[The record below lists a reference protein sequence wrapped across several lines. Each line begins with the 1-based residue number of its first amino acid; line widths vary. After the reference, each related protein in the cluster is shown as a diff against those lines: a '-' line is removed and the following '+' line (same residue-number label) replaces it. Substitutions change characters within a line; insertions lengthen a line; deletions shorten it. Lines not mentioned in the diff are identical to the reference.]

1 MAISALG
8 AAHLG
13 VLFLVSKQTD
23 DGAYEAQLASAI
35 LAVIASTSMAYLSYL
50 EHHRSLRTS
59 LLLNSYILIITLVN
73 IIRTRTAWL
82 VHGEQPDYILLTVTT
97 AASATLIILEAIPKN
112 RWLKSTHEGTS
123 PEEAS
128 GLYSLL
134 LMLWVTPLLK
144 LGNKKILDTKDLYSL
159 DSQLSADI
167 QSGDFQKQ
175 WRATQHSPKRTL
187 LVILLKSISWSL
199 LQPIPS
205 RLAMVA
211 FSFCQPFFIGRLIK
225 FLELDPLSNR
235 NTGLGLILAS
245 LLIYPGLAL
254 SNSTFLWLH
263 SRAVSKARSALV
275 TTIFQKMTELN
286 STHLDTN
293 FLTLM
298 STDVERI
305 TQGGMYPIH
314 DIWANTVEVVLA
326 SWFLHRQLG
335 AAFIAPILVVS
346 ASVVS
351 TSFIAKFAGPAMS
364 KWTQRTEARVRLTTA
379 VVANMKALRMC
390 GLSESTT
397 GLLQKYRE
405 DEQRVGSA
413 YRILLVVSITSAFTP
428 MFLAPVATFFWAGR
442 QLSMAEVFSSL
453 SYVALITS
461 PLTQLFQKVPD
472 ILASFA
478 CLSRIQNFLDME
490 SKSEYRKF
498 EGHRA
503 AEDGSVAISLE
514 HASLGWTED
523 RRQLKHLNLD
533 LPRSSLTIVTGP
545 VASGKSTLCKA
556 LLGEVPFIEGT
567 ITFHQGLPRIGYCDQ
582 APFLTNGSVR
592 SNIIGFEP
600 FDGQLYDEV
609 LEAVMLKDDLRSLP
623 KADDTPIG
631 SSGIRLSG
639 GQRQR
644 VALARALYLSA
655 DVYVLDDFTVG
666 LDKPTADKIVT
677 RLFGHDGFLRR
688 RRSTIVWCTHSVKYL
703 HHAQKVIALN
713 AEGGVAHQGQ
723 PEEVLGDKQVISTLE
738 QDQDKSL
745 EPDIGLDTRFSKDA
759 TSKTEH
765 EDEKDPSRN
774 LNDTSVYVH
783 YFSSFGP
790 LLIFAVLFS
799 GLMWGF
805 FWNAGTLFLKY
816 WADNSF
822 HIPGSQSHINNVY
835 LGIYAIL
842 QLSGIIVMG
851 LYVAS
856 TDMGMAQV
864 GGSVLHFKAVKA
876 LMAAPLQ
883 YFTKT
888 DQGVTVNLF
897 SQDINLI
904 DFFLPK
910 TMSNTMLA
918 LFASAGQAVVVA
930 IGTPFVALAYPVLL
944 VFLSFLSRF
953 YLKTSRQLRL
963 LDLENKS
970 PLYAQFQD
978 AIRGIA
984 SIRAFGWV
992 PHYTAQNHALVDDS
1006 VRPAYLLQ
1014 MSQVWLALVLKLVVA
1029 AIAVSVT
1036 VLATQVITLSG
1047 RAGFVGAGL
1056 VSLME
1061 MGSMMNACVHSWIHL
1076 EMSLGAVK
1084 RLKDF
1089 GEKSGSEDK
1098 GGEDLRPAESWPER
1112 GEIVIDGVDASYE
1125 EERYKDYGDDRTLV
1139 LKGIRMSIQAGEK
1152 VAVIGRTGSGKS
1164 SLILLILRL
1173 LDPTSETEG
1182 NIVIDGTP
1190 LRRIHR
1196 DTLRQRIIA
1205 MPQDMV
1211 FLAGGE
1217 SFRTALDPNS
1227 RNSDEECQFAL
1238 EQVGL
1243 WSTVQNS
1250 GGLQA
1255 EMTKDVFSQGQ
1266 KQLFSLAVAIIRA
1279 RLRQKHGAKGGILLL
1294 DEVTAS
1300 VDRETEHTMMDVVK
1314 RVFAEYTVVAVTHS
1328 LESIAGFDRVFAL
1341 GKCRV
1346 IKEGPPGSFS
1356 QEDASVVNA

>member
-1 MAISALG
+1 MAA
-8 AAHLG
+8 
-13 VLFLVSKQTD
+13 T
-23 DGAYEAQLASAI
+23 
-35 LAVIASTSMAYLSYL
+35 TSPVMAYLSYL

-59 LLLNSYILIITLVN
+59 LVLNSYLLTTTVLN
-73 IIRTRTAWL
+73 IVRTRTTWL
-82 VHGEQPDYILLTVTT
+82 LQEERSYSVLFTVAT
-97 AASATLIILEAIPKN
+97 AASAALVVMEAIPKR
-112 RWLKSTHEGTS
+112 RWLKCSREGTS

-128 GLYSLL
+128 GLYSLVF
-134 LMLWVTPLLK
+134 MSWVVPLLK
-144 LGNKKILDTKDLYSL
+144 LGNKKILDTNDLYPL
-159 DSQLSADI
+159 DIQLSAEI
-167 QSGDFQKQ
+167 QSGHFQRV
-175 WRATQHSPKRTL
+175 WRDKHPSPKRTL
-187 LVILLKSISWSL
+187 LAILFKSISWSL

-211 FSFCQPFFIGRLIK
+211 FSFCQPFFIGELVK
-225 FLELDPLSNR
+225 FLESDPLSNR

-254 SNSTFLWLH
+254 SSSTFSRLH
-263 SRAVSKARSALV
+263 FRAVSKARSALV
-275 TTIFQKMTELN
+275 TAIFLKMTELN

-293 FLTLM
+293 ILTLM
-298 STDVERI
+298 STDIERV
-305 TQGGMYPIH
+305 TQGGLYPIH
-314 DIWANTVEVVLA
+314 DIWANTIEVILA

-346 ASVVS
+346 LSVVS
-351 TSFIAKFAGPAMS
+351 TSFIAKLAGPAMS
-364 KWTQRTEARVRLTTA
+364 KWTQSTEARVKLTTA
-379 VVANMKALRMC
+379 VVASMKALKIS

-405 DEQRVGSA
+405 NEQRIGSA
-413 YRILLVVSITSAFTP
+413 YRFLLVVSITSAFTP

-478 CLSRIQNFLDME
+478 CLSRIQDFLNME
-490 SKSEYRKF
+490 AKSEYRRF
-498 EGHRA
+498 DPSPTTSSEEGT
-503 AEDGSVAISLE
+503 VAISFQD
-514 HASLGWTED
+514 ASLGWTEN
-523 RRQLKHLNLD
+523 RRQLKHLNLAI
-533 LPRSSLTIVTGP
+533 PRSSLTIVTGP
-545 VASGKSTLCKA
+545 VAAGKSTLCKA
-556 LLGEVPFIEGT
+556 LLGEVPFTEGT
-567 ITFHQGLPRIGYCDQ
+567 IKIHQGLPGIGYCDQ
-582 APFLTNGSVR
+582 TPFLTNGSIR
-592 SNIIGFEP
+592 SNIIGFGP
-600 FDGQLYDEV
+600 FDGQLYEEV
-609 LEAVMLKDDLRSLP
+609 LETVMLKDDLRSLP
-623 KADDTPIG
+623 RADETPIG
-631 SSGIRLSG
+631 SGGISLSG

-644 VALARALYLSA
+644 VGLARALYLNA
-655 DVYVLDDFTVG
+655 DVYVLDDCTVG
-666 LDKPTADKIVT
+666 LDKPTADKIVS
-677 RLFGHDGFLRR
+677 RLFGPDGFLRR
-688 RRSTIVWCTHSVKYL
+688 RKATIVWCTHSVKYL
-703 HHAQKVIALN
+703 PLAQNVIALN
-713 AEGGVAHQGQ
+713 AEGGVVHQGQ
-723 PEEVLGDKQVISTLE
+723 PEEVLGDKRVVSTLE
-738 QDQDKSL
+738 HEQDRESQ
-745 EPDIGLDTRFSKDA
+745 PDNVPDANTSIDA

-765 EDEKDPSRN
+765 EDEKDPTRS

-790 LLIFAVLFS
+790 LLILAVLCS

-805 FWNAGTLFLKY
+805 FWNAGTVFLRY

-822 HIPGSQSHINNVY
+822 HIPGSQLHVNNVY
-835 LGIYAIL
+835 LGTYAML
-842 QLSGIIVMG
+842 QLCGIITMG

-864 GGSVLHFKAVKA
+864 GGSVLHLKAVKA

-910 TMSNTMLA
+910 TLSNTMLA
-918 LFASAGQAVVVA
+918 LFASAGQVVVVA
-930 IGTPFVALAYPVLL
+930 IGTPFVAMAYPVLP

-953 YLKTSRQLRL
+953 YLRTSRQLRL

-970 PLYAQFQD
+970 PLYAKFQD
-978 AIRGIA
+978 TIRGIA

-992 PHYTAQNHALVDDS
+992 PHYTAQNHELVDHS
-1006 VRPAYLLQ
+1006 LRPAYLLQ
-1014 MSQVWLALVLKLVVA
+1014 MTQVWLMLVLKLVVA
-1029 AIAVSVT
+1029 AIAISVT
-1036 VLATQVITLSG
+1036 VLATQVVSLSG
-1047 RAGFVGAGL
+1047 RAGFVGAGM

-1061 MGSMMNACVHSWIHL
+1061 LGNMMNACVHSWIHL

-1098 GGEDLRPAESWPER
+1098 EGKNLRPAESWPER
-1112 GEIVIDGVDASYE
+1112 GEIVIGGVNASYE
-1125 EERYKDYGDDRTLV
+1125 GERYKDDGEDRTLV
-1139 LKGIRMSIQAGEK
+1139 LKDIRMNIQAGEK

-1164 SLILLILRL
+1164 SLILLLLRL
-1173 LDPTSETEG
+1173 LDPTSETSG
-1182 NIVIDGTP
+1182 NITIDGTP

-1217 SFRTALDPNS
+1217 SFKTALDPYS
-1227 RNSDEECQFAL
+1227 RNSDAECQFAL

-1243 WSTVQNS
+1243 WSIVQDS

-1279 RLRQKHGAKGGILLL
+1279 RLRQRNGSRGGILLL
-1294 DEVTAS
+1294 DEVTAN
-1300 VDRETEHTMMDVVK
+1300 VDGETEQTVMDVIK
-1314 RVFAEYTVVAVTHS
+1314 RVFAAYTVVALTHS

-1341 GKCRV
+1341 ANGRV
-1346 IKEGPPGSFS
+1346 VKEGAPHAFS
-1356 QEDASVVNA
+1356 REDTRVVN

>member
-1 MAISALG
+1 M
-8 AAHLG
+8 
-13 VLFLVSKQTD
+13 
-23 DGAYEAQLASAI
+23 ASAI
-35 LAVIASTSMAYLSYL
+35 LAAIASPVMAYLSYL

-59 LLLNSYILIITLVN
+59 LILNPYLLIITIVN
-73 IIRTRTAWL
+73 IGRT
-82 VHGEQPDYILLTVTT
+82 P
-97 AASATLIILEAIPKN
+97 ASAALVVMEAIPKS
-112 RWLKSTHEGTS
+112 RWLKSSNQGKN

-134 LMLWVTPLLK
+134 FMSWVTPLLR
-144 LGNKKILDTKDLYSL
+144 LGNKKILETNDLYPL
-159 DSQLSADI
+159 DSQLSADV
-167 QSGDFQKQ
+167 QSGHFQRE
-175 WRATQHSPKRTL
+175 WRDKHRSPKGNL

-199 LQPIPS
+199 IQPIPS
-205 RLAMVA
+205 RLAKVV
-211 FSFCQPFFIGRLIK
+211 FSFCQPFFIGELIR
-225 FLELDPLSNR
+225 FLESDPLSNR

-275 TTIFQKMTELN
+275 TAIFQKMTELN

-293 FLTLM
+293 ILTLM

-305 TQGGMYPIH
+305 TPGGLYPIH
-314 DIWANTVEVVLA
+314 DIWANTIEVILA

-364 KWTQRTEARVRLTTA
+364 KWTHRTEARVRLTTA
-379 VVANMKALRMC
+379 VVASMKALKIS
-390 GLSESTT
+390 GLSESTA
-397 GLLQKYRE
+397 GFLQKYRE
-405 DEQRVGSA
+405 DEQRIGSA
-413 YRILLVVSITSAFTP
+413 YRILVVVSITSAFTP

-478 CLSRIQNFLDME
+478 CLSRIQDFLTME
-490 SKSEYRKF
+490 AKSEYRRF
-498 EGHRA
+498 
-503 AEDGSVAISLE
+503 DGSPATALEEANVAISFR
-514 HASLGWTED
+514 HVSLGWTED
-523 RRQLKHLNLD
+523 RRQLKHLNLTI
-533 LPRSSLTIVTGP
+533 PRSSLTIVTGP
-545 VASGKSTLCKA
+545 VAAGKSTLCKA
-556 LLGEVPFIEGT
+556 LLGEVPFTEGT
-567 ITFHQGLPRIGYCDQ
+567 IRFHQGLPRIGYCDQ
-582 APFLTNGSVR
+582 TPFLTNGSIR
-592 SNIIGFEP
+592 SNIIGFGP
-600 FDGQLYDEV
+600 FDGQLYEEV
-609 LEAVMLKDDLRSLP
+609 LETVMLKDDLRSLP
-623 KADDTPIG
+623 RADETPIG
-631 SSGIRLSG
+631 SGGISLRG

-644 VALARALYLSA
+644 VGLARALYLNA
-655 DVYVLDDFTVG
+655 DVYVLDDCTVG
-666 LDKPTADKIVT
+666 LDKPTADKIVSC
-677 RLFGHDGFLRR
+677 LFGPGGFLRR
-688 RRSTIVWCTHSVKYL
+688 RKATIVWCTHSIKYL
-703 HHAQKVIALN
+703 PLAQNVIALN
-713 AEGGVAHQGQ
+713 AECGLAHQGQ
-723 PEEVLGDKQVISTLE
+723 PEEVLGDKRVVSTLE
-738 QDQDKSL
+738 HDQGRPNQQDVV
-745 EPDIGLDTRFSKDA
+745 PDAKVSINA

-765 EDEKDPSRN
+765 EDEKDPTRN
-774 LNDTSVYVH
+774 LNDTSVYAH

-805 FWNAGTLFLKY
+805 FWNAGTLILRY

-822 HIPGSQSHINNVY
+822 HIPASQSHVNNVY

-842 QLSGIIVMG
+842 QLC
-851 LYVAS
+851 
-856 TDMGMAQV
+856 V
-864 GGSVLHFKAVKA
+864 GGSVLHLKAVKG

-883 YFTKT
+883 HFTKT

-904 DFFLPK
+904 GFFLPK
-910 TMSNTMLA
+910 ALSNTMLA
-918 LFASAGQAVVVA
+918 LFASAGQVVVVA
-930 IGTPFVALAYPVLL
+930 VGIPFVALAYPVLL
-944 VFLSFLSRF
+944 AFLSFLSRF
-953 YLKTSRQLRL
+953 YLRTSRQLRL

-978 AIRGIA
+978 TIRGIA

-992 PHYTAQNHALVDDS
+992 QQYTAQNHASVDDS
-1006 VRPAYLLQ
+1006 LRPAYLLQ
-1014 MSQVWLALVLKLVVA
+1014 MTQVWLALVLKLVVA
-1029 AIAVSVT
+1029 AVAISVT
-1036 VLATQVITLSG
+1036 VLATQVVSLFG
-1047 RAGFVGAGL
+1047 RAGFVGAGM

-1061 MGSMMNACVHSWIHL
+1061 LGNMMNACVHSWIHL

-1098 GGEDLRPAESWPER
+1098 DGEGLRPAESWPER
-1112 GEIVIDGVDASYE
+1112 GEIVIGGVDASYE
-1125 EERYKDYGDDRTLV
+1125 EERYRDNGEDRTLV
-1139 LKGIRMSIQAGEK
+1139 LKGIRMNVQAGEK

-1164 SLILLILRL
+1164 SLILLLLRL
-1173 LDPTSETEG
+1173 LEPTSETAGEITIG
-1182 NIVIDGTP
+1182 GTP

-1205 MPQDMV
+1205 MPQVMV

-1217 SFRTALDPNS
+1217 SFKAALDPSS

-1243 WSTVQNS
+1243 WSIIQNS

-1255 EMTKDVFSQGQ
+1255 DMTKDVFSQGQ
-1266 KQLFSLAVAIIRA
+1266 KQLFSLAIAIIRA
-1279 RLRQKHGAKGGILLL
+1279 RLREKHGSRGGILLL
-1294 DEVTAS
+1294 DEVTSS
-1300 VDRETEHTMMDVVK
+1300 VDRETEQTMMDVIK
-1314 RVFAEYTVVAVTHS
+1314 RVFADYTVVAVTHS
-1328 LESIAGFDRVFAL
+1328 LESIAGFDRIFAL
-1341 GKCRV
+1341 GNGRV
-1346 IKEGPPGSFS
+1346 IEEGAPHSFS
-1356 QEDASVVNA
+1356 QEDTRVDN

>member
-1 MAISALG
+1 
-8 AAHLG
+8 
-13 VLFLVSKQTD
+13 
-23 DGAYEAQLASAI
+23 
-35 LAVIASTSMAYLSYL
+35 MAYLSYL

-59 LLLNSYILIITLVN
+59 LILNSYLFITTVLN
-73 IIRTRTAWL
+73 IVRTRTTWL
-82 VHGEQPDYILLTVTT
+82 LQEERSYSILFTVAT
-97 AASATLIILEAIPKN
+97 AASAALVAMEAIPKS
-112 RWLKSTHEGTS
+112 RWLKCSHEGAS
-123 PEEAS
+123 PEETS

-134 LMLWVTPLLK
+134 FISWVAPLLR
-144 LGNKKILDTKDLYSL
+144 LGNKKILDTDDLYPL
-159 DSQLSADI
+159 DSQLSADV
-167 QSGDFQKQ
+167 QSEHFQKE
-175 WRATQHSPKRTL
+175 WRGKHHSPKGKL
-187 LVILLKSISWSL
+187 ILILFKSVSWSL
-199 LQPIPS
+199 VQPIPS

-211 FSFCQPFFIGRLIK
+211 FSFCQPFFIGNLIR
-225 FLELDPLSNR
+225 FLESDPLSNR

-245 LLIYPGLAL
+245 FLIYTGLAL
-254 SNSTFLWLH
+254 SSSTFSWLH

-275 TTIFQKMTELN
+275 TAIFQKMTELN

-293 FLTLM
+293 ILTLM

-305 TQGGMYPIH
+305 AQGGIYPIH
-314 DIWANTVEVVLA
+314 DIWANAIEVVLG
-326 SWFLHRQLG
+326 SLFLHRQLG
-335 AAFIAPILVVS
+335 AAFISPILVVS

-351 TSFIAKFAGPAMS
+351 TSFIAKLTGPAMS
-364 KWTQRTEARVRLTTA
+364 KWTQCTEARVKLTTA
-379 VVANMKALRMC
+379 VVASMKALKIS
-390 GLSESTT
+390 GLSEPTT

-428 MFLAPVATFFWAGR
+428 MFLAPVVTFFWAGR

-461 PLTQLFQKVPD
+461 PLTQLFQKVPN

-478 CLSRIQNFLDME
+478 CLARIQDFLNTE
-490 SKSEYRKF
+490 AKSEYRRF
-498 EGHRA
+498 DEPSATSSEEGN
-503 AEDGSVAISLE
+503 VAISFQD
-514 HASLGWTED
+514 ASLGWTED
-523 RRQLKHLNLD
+523 QRQLKHLNLAI
-533 LPRSSLTIVTGP
+533 PRSSLTIVTGP
-545 VASGKSTLCKA
+545 VAAGKSTLCKA
-556 LLGEVPFIEGT
+556 LLGEVPFTEGT
-567 ITFHQGLPRIGYCDQ
+567 ITFHQGLPRVGYCDQ
-582 APFLTNGSVR
+582 TPFLTNGSIR
-592 SNIIGFEP
+592 SNIIGFGP
-600 FDGQLYDEV
+600 FDGQLYEEV
-609 LEAVMLKDDLRSLP
+609 LETVMLKDDLRSLP
-623 KADDTPIG
+623 RADETPIG
-631 SSGIRLSG
+631 SGGISLSG

-644 VALARALYLSA
+644 VALARALYLNA
-655 DVYVLDDFTVG
+655 DTYVLDDCTVG
-666 LDKPTADKIVT
+666 LDKPTADKIVSC
-677 RLFGHDGFLRR
+677 LFGPGGSLRR
-688 RRSTIVWCTHSVKYL
+688 RKATIVWCTHSVKYL
-703 HHAQKVIALN
+703 PLAENVIALN

-723 PEEVLGDKQVISTLE
+723 PEEIVGDKWVVSTLE
-738 QDQDKSL
+738 HDQDKPNQHDVV
-745 EPDIGLDTRFSKDA
+745 PDAKLTMDA
-759 TSKTEH
+759 SSKTEH

-774 LNDTSVYVH
+774 LNDSSVYAH

-790 LLIFAVLFS
+790 LLIFAPLCS

-805 FWNAGTLFLKY
+805 FWNAGTLFLRY

-822 HIPGSQSHINNVY
+822 HIPGSQSHVNNVY

-842 QLSGIIVMG
+842 QLCGVIVMG

-864 GGSVLHFKAVKA
+864 GGSVLHLKAVKA
-876 LMAAPLQ
+876 LMAAPLR

-910 TMSNTMLA
+910 ELSNTMLA
-918 LFASAGQAVVVA
+918 FFASAGQVVVVA
-930 IGTPFVALAYPVLL
+930 VGTPFVALAYPVLL
-944 VFLSFLSRF
+944 AFLSFLSRF
-953 YLKTSRQLRL
+953 YLRTSRQLRL

-978 AIRGIA
+978 TIRGIA

-992 PHYTAQNHALVDDS
+992 PHYTAKNHELVDHS
-1006 VRPAYLLQ
+1006 LRPAYLLQ
-1014 MSQVWLALVLKLVVA
+1014 MTQVWLALVLKLVVA
-1029 AIAVSVT
+1029 AIAISVT
-1036 VLATQVITLSG
+1036 VLATQVVSLSE
-1047 RAGFVGAGL
+1047 RAGFVGAGM

-1061 MGSMMNACVHSWIHL
+1061 LGSMMNACVHSWIHL

-1098 GGEDLRPAESWPER
+1098 ADEDLRPAESWPER
-1112 GEIVIDGVDASYE
+1112 GEIVIGGVDASYE
-1125 EERYKDYGDDRTLV
+1125 KERYKDHGGDRALV
-1139 LKGIRMSIQAGEK
+1139 LKDIRMNIQAGEK

-1164 SLILLILRL
+1164 SLILLLLRL
-1173 LDPTSETEG
+1173 LDPTTETAEK
-1182 NIVIDGTP
+1182 ITMDGTP

-1217 SFRTALDPNS
+1217 SFKTALDPYS

-1243 WSTVQNS
+1243 WSIIQNS
-1250 GGLQA
+1250 GGLQV

-1266 KQLFSLAVAIIRA
+1266 KQLFSLAIAIIRA
-1279 RLRQKHGAKGGILLL
+1279 RLRQRNGSRGGILLL

-1300 VDRETEHTMMDVVK
+1300 VDRETEQTMMDVIR
-1314 RVFAEYTVVAVTHS
+1314 RVFADYTVVAVTHS
-1328 LESIAGFDRVFAL
+1328 LESVEGFDRVFAL
-1341 GKCRV
+1341 GNGRV
-1346 IKEGPPGSFS
+1346 IKEGAAHSFS
-1356 QEDASVVNA
+1356 QEDTRVGS

>member
-1 MAISALG
+1 M
-8 AAHLG
+8 
-13 VLFLVSKQTD
+13 
-23 DGAYEAQLASAI
+23 
-35 LAVIASTSMAYLSYL
+35 
-50 EHHRSLRTS
+50 
-59 LLLNSYILIITLVN
+59 
-73 IIRTRTAWL
+73 
-82 VHGEQPDYILLTVTT
+82 
-97 AASATLIILEAIPKN
+97 
-112 RWLKSTHEGTS
+112 S
-123 PEEAS
+123 PEETS

-134 LMLWVTPLLK
+134 FVSWVTPLLR
-144 LGNKKILDTKDLYSL
+144 LGNEKILGTDDLCPP

-167 QSGDFQKQ
+167 QSGHFQKEL
-175 WRATQHSPKRTL
+175 RDKHRSSRGNL
-187 LVILLKSISWSL
+187 FIILLKSISWSL
-199 LQPIPS
+199 VGPIPS

-211 FSFCQPFFIGRLIK
+211 FSFCQPFFIGKLIR
-225 FLELDPLSNR
+225 FLESDPLSNR
-235 NTGLGLILAS
+235 NTGLGLMLAS
-245 LLIYPGLAL
+245 FLIYPGLAL
-254 SNSTFLWLH
+254 SNSTFSWLH
-263 SRAVSKARSALV
+263 SRAVTKARSALV
-275 TTIFQKMTELN
+275 TAIFQKMTELN
-286 STHLDTN
+286 STHLDTKI
-293 FLTLM
+293 LTLM

-305 TQGGMYPIH
+305 TQGGLYPIH
-314 DIWANTVEVVLA
+314 DIWANTIEVILA

-379 VVANMKALRMC
+379 VVASMKALKIS

-397 GLLQKYRE
+397 RLLQKYRE
-405 DEQRVGSA
+405 DEQRIGSA

-478 CLSRIQNFLDME
+478 CLSRIQDFLNLE
-490 SKSEYRKF
+490 AKSEYRRF
-498 EGHRA
+498 
-503 AEDGSVAISLE
+503 DGSSATASEQGNVAVSFQDT
-514 HASLGWTED
+514 SLGWTED
-523 RRQLKHLNLD
+523 RRQLKHLNLAI
-533 LPRSSLTIVTGP
+533 PRSGLTIVTGP
-545 VASGKSTLCKA
+545 VAAGKSSLCKA
-556 LLGEVPFIEGT
+556 LLGEVPFTEGT
-567 ITFHQGLPRIGYCDQ
+567 ITFHHDSPPIGYCDQ
-582 APFLTNGSVR
+582 TPFLTNGSIR
-592 SNIIGFEP
+592 SNVIGFGP
-600 FDGQLYDEV
+600 FDGQLYEEV
-609 LEAVMLKDDLRSLP
+609 LETVMLKDDLRSLP
-623 KADDTPIG
+623 RSDETPIG
-631 SSGIRLSG
+631 SGGISLSG

-644 VALARALYLSA
+644 VGLARALYLNA
-655 DVYVLDDFTVG
+655 DVYVLDDCTVG
-666 LDKPTADKIVT
+666 LDKPTADKIVS
-677 RLFGHDGFLRR
+677 RLFGPDGFLRR
-688 RRSTIVWCTHSVKYL
+688 RNATIVWCTHSVKYL
-703 HHAQKVIALN
+703 PLAQNVIALN

-723 PEEVLGDKQVISTLE
+723 PEEVLGDKQVVAALE
-738 QDQDKSL
+738 HDQDTPNQQDAV
-745 EPDIGLDTRFSKDA
+745 PDAKLSANA

-765 EDEKDPSRN
+765 EDEKDPTRN
-774 LNDTSVYVH
+774 LNDTSVYAH

-842 QLSGIIVMG
+842 QLCGIIVMG

-864 GGSVLHFKAVKA
+864 GGSVLHLKAVKA

-910 TMSNTMLA
+910 TLSNTMLA
-918 LFASAGQAVVVA
+918 LFASAGQVVVVA

-944 VFLSFLSRF
+944 AFLSFLSRF

-978 AIRGIA
+978 TIRGIA

-992 PHYTAQNHALVDDS
+992 PHYTAQNHAFVDDS
-1006 VRPAYLLQ
+1006 LRPAYLLQ
-1014 MSQVWLALVLKLVVA
+1014 MTQVWLALVLKLLVA
-1029 AIAVSVT
+1029 AIAISVT
-1036 VLATQVITLSG
+1036 VLATQVISPSG
-1047 RAGFVGAGL
+1047 RAGFVGAGM

-1061 MGSMMNACVHSWIHL
+1061 LGNMMNACVHSWIHL

-1098 GGEDLRPAESWPER
+1098 DGEDLRPAESWPER
-1112 GEIVIDGVDASYE
+1112 GEIVIGGVDASYE
-1125 EERYKDYGDDRTLV
+1125 EERYKDDGEDKRLV
-1139 LKGIRMSIQAGEK
+1139 LKDIQINIQAGEK

-1164 SLILLILRL
+1164 SLILLLLRL
-1173 LDPTSETEG
+1173 LDPTSETAG
-1182 NIVIDGTP
+1182 NITIDGTP
-1190 LRRIHR
+1190 LQRIHR
-1196 DTLRQRIIA
+1196 DTLRQRVLA

-1217 SFRTALDPNS
+1217 SFKAALDPYS
-1227 RNSDEECQFAL
+1227 RNSHDECQFAL

-1243 WSTVQNS
+1243 WSIIQHS

-1266 KQLFSLAVAIIRA
+1266 KQLFSLAIAIIRA
-1279 RLRQKHGAKGGILLL
+1279 RLCQRNGSKGGILLL

-1300 VDRETEHTMMDVVK
+1300 VDRETEHTMMEVIR
-1314 RVFAEYTVVAVTHS
+1314 RVFADYTVVAVTHS

-1341 GKCRV
+1341 GDGRV
-1346 IKEGPPGSFS
+1346 IKEGAPDSFS
-1356 QEDASVVNA
+1356 GEDTRVSN